1 MQYSQEHLKTMV
13 YAEFGGQT
21 ERIMGNWKIE
31 NSHSLLSIWLFPQNS
46 LHWFFSPLFTYTGRQ
61 FNKYGEISDPWWS
74 NFTLTGFNDKSQCL
88 VDQYSQYPLDIDGLQ
103 MFVCIKFFV

>member
-1 MQYSQEHLKTMV
+1 MTWKTKTKKREWGDFFPLRIHILCSPFDSFLKIHFTD
-13 YAEFGGQT
+13 
-21 ERIMGNWKIE
+21 
-31 NSHSLLSIWLFPQNS
+31 
-46 LHWFFSPLFTYTGRQ
+46 FFFPLFTYTGRQ

-103 MFVCIKFFV
+103 MFVCIRFFL